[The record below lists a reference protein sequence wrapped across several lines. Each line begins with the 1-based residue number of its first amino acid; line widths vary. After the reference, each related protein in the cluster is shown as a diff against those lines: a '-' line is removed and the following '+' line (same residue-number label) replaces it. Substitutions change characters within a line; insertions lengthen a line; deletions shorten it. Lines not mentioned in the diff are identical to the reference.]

1 MNMAT
6 TTLHELQHFPCTACG
21 AKLEFNPKAGR
32 LKCPYCGHEEA
43 VPENPDE
50 LIEIPY
56 EDYLATRKV
65 QTTLLSET
73 ALEVACP
80 GCRAR
85 ITFQPPDVAGN
96 CPFCGTSIVAKGEKA
111 HPVVTPNGILPCK
124 IPQKEARDRI
134 RAWMGNNWFVPSSL
148 KKIAQQEGL
157 QGIYLPFWTYDSQ
170 TDTAYNGQRGDY
182 YYTTETYTTTN
193 SEGETVTETRE
204 VRHTAWHP
212 VSGQVDRWF
221 DDILIPATTQLTEK
235 QLKRLA
241 PWQLQDCVPYDPAY
255 LASFKAQRYQVPLE
269 AGLER
274 AKTEM
279 GQVITHDV
287 RHDIGGDEQQ
297 ITHLQTDYSDITFK
311 HVLLPVWL
319 SAYRYNNRQYQVMVN
334 AQTGQVYGKRP
345 YSAGKIAI
353 AVVAGIAVAA
363 GIIFL
368 FTQGK
373 SKSRTYFR
381 PRIEYRPDQPHP
393 NRSYQPRSTPR
404 QNTPLRSTFN
414 SPLQSHPQYAAP
426 LPPLPS
432 LLTASLPAASLPL
445 LMIPT
450 FPESVGHVP
459 RFSVTIATEQKRK
472 DKTFKWKKL

>member
-6 TTLHELQHFPCTACG
+6 TSLNHLHHFPCNACG
-21 AKLEFNPKAGR
+21 AKLEFNPQAGR

-43 VPENPDE
+43 VPDSPDA
-50 LIEIPY
+50 LAEIPY

-96 CPFCGTSIVAKGEKA
+96 CPFCGTSIIAKGEKA

-124 IPQKEARDRI
+124 IPQKQARDRI
-134 RAWMGNNWFVPSSL
+134 RQWMGNNWFVPSSL

-157 QGIYLPFWTYDSQ
+157 QGVYLPFWTYDSQ
-170 TDTAYNGQRGDY
+170 TDTTYTGQRGEY

-204 VRHTAWHP
+204 VRHTHWYP
-212 VSGQVDRWF
+212 VSGRVDRWF
-221 DDILIPATTQLTEK
+221 DDILIPATTQLTDK
-235 QLKRLA
+235 QLKRLS
-241 PWQLQDCVPYDPAY
+241 PWLLRDCVPYDAAY
-255 LASFKAQRYQVPLE
+255 LAGFKAQRYQVPLE

-279 GQVITHDV
+279 AEVITQDV
-287 RHDIGGDEQQ
+287 RSDIGGDEQQ
-297 ITHLQTDYSDITFK
+297 IAQLHTTHDDLTFK
-311 HVLLPVWL
+311 HILLPVWL

-345 YSAGKIAI
+345 YSTGKIAI
-353 AVVAGIAVAA
+353 AVVAGLAVVA
-363 GIIFL
+363 GVIFL
-368 FTQGK
+368 ISQ
-373 SKSRTYFR
+373 SKSRSRTNFR
-381 PRIEYRPDQPHP
+381 PYIEYKPGRTYQRNTPPRKPPSSTSPRAPRKTTLWNDRPIP
-393 NRSYQPRSTPR
+393 STPAF
-404 QNTPLRSTFN
+404 L
-414 SPLQSHPQYAAP
+414 
-426 LPPLPS
+426 
-432 LLTASLPAASLPL
+432 
-445 LMIPT
+445 
-450 FPESVGHVP
+450 ESIRHVP

-472 DKTFKWKKL
+472 DEAITWKKL